1 MNIIIKDIRFSH
13 VVATAFL
20 SVLTVV
26 SVVTIG
32 SIYFVSKLAV
42 NEDIDLIK
50 KKSDA
55 IAQLLID
62 SRNAALTSVIDS
74 AVQSDAVQNAL
85 IAQDVETLDKIL
97 TAILYSKEQ
106 GHLDFL
112 HIQGQNSS
120 LALEINDTPT
130 GAEFMAAL
138 VESSLSSE
146 YSNRTFAWQNDD
158 DLLVAITTKR
168 HILSPDTG
176 EVLGNLTGGIFLN
189 RNTGL
194 LREIEDLSGAERSAL
209 LYGNTVLVAH
219 PDPDW
224 VQSLPTDEQNDGG
237 YFTFKDRLIFNY
249 NFDGV
254 DSELGGLSLRSE
266 QSVKVVEQLTASFL
280 KVIGIVVVAILLTTV
295 IATRAILNLSS
306 RALEALTRYSQNILS
321 GPRVERFEGSRVR
334 EFNVVGHT
342 LEHVAGALRESEG
355 RFRDFADCAADWF
368 WETNRDGA
376 FTFMDG
382 KTVEIIG
389 LKPEEMI
396 GKTRW
401 EVREQLGQN
410 AIPELSA
417 LDSVMEKREA
427 ILNVEASWRH
437 PNGQMRYVL
446 LNARPVLDEDGE
458 FTGYRGVGRDIS
470 ARKLAT
476 HEAVR
481 ARQHAEEANEAKSHF
496 MASMSHELRT
506 PLNAIIGFTELLM
519 LDTGKT
525 LTASQKD
532 YLNSILTGSRQ
543 LLGLVDQVLDLSA
556 IEDER
561 IDVHLQEV
569 SVADIVRECVS
580 MVEGFARTRSVSIEN
595 RLRADELPPVRTD
608 PVRLRQIVINLLN
621 NAIKFNREDGS
632 VTTEAALRPGGFLR
646 LSIVDTGIGIP
657 EKDRETIF
665 RLFGSLHKDS
675 FTATDSY
682 GIGLAVAKQLAEAMD
697 GELDFTSDVGKG
709 STFWVDIP
717 FAKHQDSAV

>member
-1 MNIIIKDIRFSH
+1 MNAIIKDVRFSY

-26 SVVTIG
+26 SIVTIS

-42 NEDIDLIK
+42 DEDIDLIK

-62 SRNAALTSVIDS
+62 SRNEALASVIDS
-74 AVQSDAVQNAL
+74 AIQSEAVQNAL
-85 IAQDVETLDKIL
+85 IAQDVDTLDKIL
-97 TAILYSKEQ
+97 TAILYTKEQ

-112 HIQGQNSS
+112 YIQGQNSS

-138 VESSLSSE
+138 IEASPTSE
-146 YSNRTFAWQNDD
+146 YSNRTFAGRNEDG
-158 DLLVAITTKR
+158 LLVAITTKR

-176 EVLGNLTGGIFLN
+176 EVLGHLTGGIFAN
-189 RNTGL
+189 RNTGM
-194 LREIEDLSGAERSAL
+194 LREFEDLSGAERSAL

-224 VQSLPTDEQNDGG
+224 IRSLPTDKQSSGG
-237 YFTFKDRLIFNY
+237 HITFNDRLIFNY
-249 NFDGV
+249 DIDGG
-254 DSELGGLSLRSE
+254 DHEPGSLSLKSE

-280 KVIGIVVVAILLTTV
+280 KVIGIVVVAILLTT
-295 IATRAILNLSS
+295 IFATRAILNLST
-306 RALEALTRYSQNILS
+306 RALGALTRYSQDILS
-321 GPRVERFEGSRVR
+321 GPHAPPFEGSRIR
-334 EFNVVGHT
+334 EFNVVGNT
-342 LEHVAGALRESEG
+342 LAQVAGALRESEG
-355 RFRDFADCAADWF
+355 RFRDFADCGADWF
-368 WETNRDGA
+368 WETDRDGA

-396 GKTRW
+396 GKTRPD
-401 EVREQLGQN
+401 VRALLGLN

-427 ILNVEASWRH
+427 ILDFEASWRH
-437 PNGQMRYVL
+437 PNGKMSYVL
-446 LNARPVLDEDGE
+446 LNARPVLNEDGE
-458 FTGYRGVGRDIS
+458 FIGYRGVGRDIS
-470 ARKLAT
+470 ARKMAT
-476 HEAVR
+476 YEAVR

-496 MASMSHELRT
+496 LASMSHELRT

-525 LTASQKD
+525 LTAPQKD
-532 YLNSILTGSRQ
+532 YLNNILTGGRQ

-556 IEDER
+556 IEDQR
-561 IDVHLQEV
+561 IDVYLQEV
-569 SVADIVRECVS
+569 DVVDVVRECVS
-580 MVEGFARTRSVSIEN
+580 MVEGFASTRGVFIEN
-595 RLRADELPPVRTD
+595 RLHAANLPAVRTD
-608 PVRLRQIVINLLN
+608 PLRLRQIVINLLN

-632 VTTEAALRPGGFLR
+632 VIIEAALRPGGFLR

-657 EKDRETIF
+657 EKNRETIF

-682 GIGLAVAKQLAEAMD
+682 GIGLAVSKQLAEAME
-697 GELDFTSDVGKG
+697 GKLDFTSEEGKG
-709 STFWVDIP
+709 SIFWVDIRC
-717 FAKHQDSAV
+717 AERQESAA